1 MSYTR
6 RFYYNLRN
14 FTADQVKGAWMANVS
29 ADFKVDDWTITAAIK
44 NLTNRRV
51 GVIGFDLAGLCGCN
65 QISYKP
71 PRLFTLGAR

>member
-1 MSYTR
+1 LSYGFEVR
-6 RFYYNLRN
+6 GISKL
-14 FTADQVKGAWMANVS
+14 DS
-29 ADFKVDDWTITAAIK
+29 WTITAAIR

-71 PRLFTLGAR
+71 PRLYTLGARYEF